1 MLEGASKSGTSD
13 TLDAGS
19 AAPVETRSGPATP
32 DMPAKPARR
41 WPVRVL
47 MLALPLALAAVGA
60 YYWLSGGRYV
70 STDNAYVQQDKVAIS
85 PEIGGKIIDVR
96 VRENLTVKAGD
107 VLFRIDPEPYELAVR
122 QADADIAG
130 AQVSVATLASE
141 ARSTGVGIASARD
154 AIAYAQ
160 IDLQRQQA
168 LMERGFTTRARLDE
182 AERKVEMARE
192 QLRAAQADAAEA
204 NARLANGS
212 AMPGINPA
220 IAQARVRRDAALL
233 NLDRTVV
240 RAPVGGRVVQAERLQ
255 RGQSIVVGLP
265 TLTLVV
271 DDRSWI
277 KANFKETDL
286 DHMRVGQPAEIRL
299 DAYPDLKLTGRVDSI
314 GAGTGSEFSI
324 LPAQNATGNWVKVT
338 QRVPVRIRLDKSAD
352 RRLIAGLSAEVTID
366 TGKHR

>member
-1 MLEGASKSGTSD
+1 MLDQDDKALTDDTEADSPSD
-13 TLDAGS
+13 T
-19 AAPVETRSGPATP
+19 APQSTGTARSVAR
-32 DMPAKPARR
+32 PAKR
-41 WPVRVL
+41 WRLRIAMFSV
-47 MLALPLALAAVGA
+47 PLALAVVGA
-60 YYWLSGGRYV
+60 YLWLSGGRYV

-85 PEIGGKIIDVR
+85 AEVGGRIVDVK
-96 VRENLTVKAGD
+96 VAENMTVQQGD
-107 VLFRIDPEPYELAVR
+107 ILFRIDAEPYELAVR

-141 ARSTGVGIASARD
+141 ARSTGVGIAAARD

-192 QLRAAQADAAEA
+192 QLRGAQASAAEA
-204 NARLANGS
+204 SSRLATGS
-212 AMPGINPA
+212 AVPGVNPA
-220 IAQARVRRDAALL
+220 IAQARVRRDSAAL
-233 NLDRTVV
+233 NLQRTVV

-255 RGQSIVVGLP
+255 KGQAVVVGLP
-265 TLTLVV
+265 ALTLVV

-277 KANFKETDL
+277 EANFKETDL
-286 DHMRVGQPAEIRL
+286 DHMRVGQQAEVRL
-299 DAYPDLKLTGRVDSI
+299 DAYPELKLRGRVESI
-314 GAGTGSEFSI
+314 GAGTGSEFSV

-338 QRVPVRIRLDKSAD
+338 QRVPVRIRLDRNAD

-366 TGKHR
+366 TGERK